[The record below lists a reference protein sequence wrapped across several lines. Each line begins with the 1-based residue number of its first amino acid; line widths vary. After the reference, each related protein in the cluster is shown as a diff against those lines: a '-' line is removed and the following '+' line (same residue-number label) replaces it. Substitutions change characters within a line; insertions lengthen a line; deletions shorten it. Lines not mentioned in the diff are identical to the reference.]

1 MFRRSTA
8 GLAAAIL
15 VATALTACTGG
26 PGASP
31 SPSVP
36 ADCKPAHTFTT
47 LKPGVLTVS
56 TYAVPPFA
64 IVTGREISHD
74 GVPVTQGGTLE
85 GVDGDIINEIAAKEC
100 LVVEVNSTVAAGVLP
115 TVRGGGADVGVGD
128 WYRTKERAQTIDFT
142 HPVYVDPVAFISRDG
157 ISEVSQLQGRKVGT
171 VHGYQYVADLRNLL
185 GENLVLYNSPLTMF
199 RELKEGSI
207 DVAVDS
213 VGIGTEF
220 TRDTDLK
227 VAAVEPSD
235 KLSAS
240 VEPGQSAF
248 VVQQG
253 RTELLAALDAGIKEM
268 HANGRIAEILTKNGL
283 DPAMAETGEP
293 RLMG

>member
-1 MFRRSTA
+1 MFRRLTA
-8 GLAAAIL
+8 GLAAVTL
-15 VATALTACTGG
+15 ATVLTACS
-26 PGASP
+26 GATAPTPTS
-31 SPSVP
+31 SIP
-36 ADCKPAHTFTT
+36 ADCKPQHTFKT
-47 LKPGVLTVS
+47 LEPGVLNVS
-56 TYAVPPFA
+56 TYSVPPFA

-100 LVVEVNSTVAAGVLP
+100 LRVEVNSTVAAGVIP

-128 WYRTKERAQTIDFT
+128 WYRTRERAATIDFT
-142 HPVYVDPVAFISRDG
+142 HPVYVDPVAMISRDG
-157 ISEVSQLQGRKVGT
+157 ISDVAQLPGRKVGT
-171 VHGYQYVADLRNLL
+171 VHGYQYVAELRAML

-199 RELKEGSI
+199 RELQNGTI
-207 DVAVDS
+207 DVAIDT

-227 VAAVEPSD
+227 VVAAKPNE

-240 VEPGQSAF
+240 LVPGQSAF

-253 RTELLAALDAGIKEM
+253 RQDLLGALDANIKEM
-268 HANGRIAEILTKNGL
+268 HANGRIAEILTENGL
-283 DPAMAETGEP
+283 DAAMADTGEP
-293 RLMG
+293 RLIG